1 MCDLLWC
8 DPYRADAYPDE
19 ASQSNDGNDA
29 DEGFD
34 GWDSDDSEEVV
45 YFIFIFVFLFLPLP
59 SRPSFSLFLQEVV
72 VQTTLK
78 APSATGEDIRF
89 IGNHVRGSGYI
100 FGGAAAEPFLMD
112 NR

>member
-1 MCDLLWC
+1 MLLVSLVVVVL
-8 DPYRADAYPDE
+8 YPHHSYLLPPLPQAAQNSE
-19 ASQSNDGNDA
+19 GNDA

-34 GWDSDDSEEVV
+34 GWDSDDSEE
-45 YFIFIFVFLFLPLP
+45 
-59 SRPSFSLFLQEVV
+59 EVV
-72 VQTTLK
+72 VQQALK

-112 NR
+112 NRFFFFFFLQQPCFFKFF